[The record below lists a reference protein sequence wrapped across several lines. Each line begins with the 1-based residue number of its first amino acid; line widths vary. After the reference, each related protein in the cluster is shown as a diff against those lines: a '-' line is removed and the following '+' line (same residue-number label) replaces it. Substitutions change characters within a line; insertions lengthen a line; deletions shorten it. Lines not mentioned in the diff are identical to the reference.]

1 MFVSIENFTKS
12 AIELD
17 YELRQMRKEYGTIP
31 PKDALC
37 YLKQTN
43 HTGNIKFILKEINK
57 LDKEKRWYYKAFVIS
72 AVCRRAQTESVYE
85 NLKNLAIEGGYL
97 EEFKKADK
105 DKKIYNPHDCLFV
118 FVYNSTV
125 DLKKCIEDN
134 KRCIAKFDSYRS
146 FVDFS
151 SLDLKNVADLYLGN
165 IQRVCFS
172 KTKNIPPYTDLSN
185 CFQIE
190 FGGCDLSQF
199 EGVNFVYGAMVKFNG
214 DYSFP
219 DNFDVSRCKKINFEN
234 CDISNLNDV
243 RVLEKGIFYKTVLPK
258 AVYLYPK
265 ASVVFDECDFST
277 VNELGYTSDI
287 INANAI
293 KFIRCR
299 NLPKVLDLSKCEHFS
314 FKDTDL
320 AGVAKIK
327 FRPGRRI
334 DLSGAYNF
342 PEVMSFPPLDY
353 LQDVCLSSCDL
364 KGVKELHFSEK
375 TSVEIRNSKNLPENL
390 DFTNCYRVDLT
401 GSDMTGVQN
410 IVFGKDST
418 VLLREAINVPT
429 CLDFSMCDE
438 VYVDE
443 ASLLNVKSIK
453 FASREQR
460 DKVLK
465 KIKFKGRV
473 VFNNKISNIF
483 NGLGFGGKED

>member
-1 MFVSIENFTKS
+1 
-12 AIELD
+12 
-17 YELRQMRKEYGTIP
+17 
-31 PKDALC
+31 
-37 YLKQTN
+37 
-43 HTGNIKFILKEINK
+43 
-57 LDKEKRWYYKAFVIS
+57 
-72 AVCRRAQTESVYE
+72 
-85 NLKNLAIEGGYL
+85 
-97 EEFKKADK
+97 
-105 DKKIYNPHDCLFV
+105 
-118 FVYNSTV
+118 
-125 DLKKCIEDN
+125 
-134 KRCIAKFDSYRS
+134 
-146 FVDFS
+146 
-151 SLDLKNVADLYLGN
+151 
-165 IQRVCFS
+165 
-172 KTKNIPPYTDLSN
+172 
-185 CFQIE
+185 
-190 FGGCDLSQF
+190 
-199 EGVNFVYGAMVKFNG
+199 MVKFNG

-299 NLPKVLDLSKCEHFS
+299 NLPKVLDLSKCDHFS

-320 AGVAKIK
+320 AGVKKIK
-327 FRPGRRI
+327 FKQGSRI

-342 PEVMSFPPLDY
+342 PEVMSFPPLAY

-375 TSVEIRNSKNLPENL
+375 TSVEIRNSKNLPEDL
-390 DFTNCYRVDLT
+390 DLSNCYRVDLT
-401 GSDMTGVQN
+401 GSDLAGV
-410 IVFGKDST
+410 KDIKFREEAT
-418 VLLREAINVPT
+418 IIMREAKNVPT

-443 ASLLNVKSIK
+443 ASLLGVKSIR
-453 FASREQR
+453 FANKEQK

-465 KIKFKGRV
+465 RINYKGRV
-473 VFNNKISNIF
+473 VFNSRLSNFLNDLSALI
-483 NGLGFGGKED
+483 

>member
-1 MFVSIENFTKS
+1 M
-12 AIELD
+12 
-17 YELRQMRKEYGTIP
+17 
-31 PKDALC
+31 
-37 YLKQTN
+37 
-43 HTGNIKFILKEINK
+43 
-57 LDKEKRWYYKAFVIS
+57 
-72 AVCRRAQTESVYE
+72 
-85 NLKNLAIEGGYL
+85 
-97 EEFKKADK
+97 
-105 DKKIYNPHDCLFV
+105 
-118 FVYNSTV
+118 
-125 DLKKCIEDN
+125 
-134 KRCIAKFDSYRS
+134 
-146 FVDFS
+146 
-151 SLDLKNVADLYLGN
+151 
-165 IQRVCFS
+165 
-172 KTKNIPPYTDLSN
+172 
-185 CFQIE
+185 
-190 FGGCDLSQF
+190 
-199 EGVNFVYGAMVKFNG
+199 
-214 DYSFP
+214 
-219 DNFDVSRCKKINFEN
+219 
-234 CDISNLNDV
+234 
-243 RVLEKGIFYKTVLPK
+243 
-258 AVYLYPK
+258 
-265 ASVVFDECDFST
+265 
-277 VNELGYTSDI
+277 
-287 INANAI
+287 
-293 KFIRCR
+293 
-299 NLPKVLDLSKCEHFS
+299 SKCEHFS

-443 ASLLNVKSIK
+443 VSLLNVKSIK